1 MFQGVWTTGLTWSTR
16 ASSASQRHKTDYN
29 VMEEIGSGGYGRVFR
44 VQHKLDGK
52 EYALKVVRTS
62 SSSKEMEK
70 ILREVQVLSSI
81 QSEHVVRYY
90 SAWIEP
96 GDLSELHGES
106 RTGSIRRAEWPSF
119 NQDTSAIRK
128 HSDPVCNLCQSTYTD
143 WEVTLEQWGF
153 IDAVLQPLDLCVKC
167 YKKSIPSEVDI
178 SNISIR
184 DSKPLPDC
192 LYILMEYCELT
203 LSEAVSKIRSEGNG
217 DEAIWALFG
226 QILEGFAHLHAN
238 GIIHRDVKP
247 SNLFVHNHNAKIG
260 DLGLATTFSKSPSG
274 TMRHMR
280 TYDGSA
286 HGEGVSQSSDVG
298 TFLYMAPEVSNG
310 TYYDEKSDIFSL
322 GMVLVEIFHTFS
334 TGMERAK
341 ILGDLRRGVFSS
353 EWKASHPVAHD
364 IAQRML
370 QTKAPS
376 LRPSCLDVL
385 QELHRRGLCQ
395 ENSMNDWVSDLRSQV
410 RILQERVEN
419 QNQEIGRLRKLLE
432 DNNIRSDGEA

>member
-29 VMEEIGSGGYGRVFR
+29 VMEEIGSGGYGRVYR

-52 EYALKVVRTS
+52 DYALKVVRTS
-62 SSSKEMEK
+62 SSPKEMEK

-96 GDLSELHGES
+96 GDLSELKGES
-106 RTGSIRRAEWPSF
+106 RTGSMWSSEWPSL
-119 NQDTSAIRK
+119 NQNKSTIRK
-128 HSDPVCNLCQSTYTD
+128 HSDPVCNLCQCTYTD

-153 IDAVLQPLDLCVKC
+153 IDAVLQPLDLCVDC

-184 DSKPLPDC
+184 DSKVLPDC
-192 LYILMEYCELT
+192 LYILMEYCEST
-203 LSEAVSKIRSEGNG
+203 LSEAVSKIRSEGSG
-217 DEAIWALFG
+217 EAAIWGLFG

-238 GIIHRDVKP
+238 GIIHREVKP

-260 DLGLATTFSKSPSG
+260 DLGLATTYSTSSSD
-274 TMRHMR
+274 TIRRIR
-280 TYDGSA
+280 TYNGA
-286 HGEGVSQSSDVG
+286 AQGEVVFQSSDVG

-341 ILGDLRRGVFSS
+341 VLGDLRRGVFSN
-353 EWKASHPVAHD
+353 EWEESHPVAHD

-370 QTKAPS
+370 QTKVPS
-376 LRPSCLDVL
+376 LRPSCFEIL
-385 QELHRRGLCQ
+385 QELQGKGLCQ
-395 ENSMNDWVSDLRSQV
+395 ENAMNDWVSDLRSQV
-410 RILQERVEN
+410 RNLQDRVEE
-419 QNQEIGRLRKLLE
+419 QHQEISRLRQLLE
-432 DNNIRSDGEA
+432 ANNIQCD